1 MGYFWNLYATI
12 VLVIVLSSAPCTFF
26 PSPLSSLKEK
36 NYHVYNIYF
45 LKLIEYVRISCMQSI
60 KETKFPTKLV
70 EGYGGSCHEF
80 SIYDV
85 INLEFGL

>member
-45 LKLIEYVRISCMQSI
+45 LKLIEDVRISCMLCSQYRRLNSQPNWLRG
-60 KETKFPTKLV
+60 TGAGQLPRTFHL
-70 EGYGGSCHEF
+70 S
-80 SIYDV
+80 
-85 INLEFGL
+85 